1 MLRAAR
7 RQVVEVAE
15 ECDPCRVLD
24 AARAGHEG
32 REGLREE
39 ELVDAR
45 EVAHDRAPPSG
56 GRAGVFGVAFEDD
69 GRAVTAVGTMGA
81 ARRESEGD
89 DEQHG

>member
-1 MLRAAR
+1 M
-7 RQVVEVAE
+7 
-15 ECDPCRVLD
+15 C
-24 AARAGHEG
+24 G
-32 REGLREE
+32 R
-39 ELVDAR
+39 
-45 EVAHDRAPPSG
+45 RAPPTG